1 MHGSNYRITRDK
13 FLSSSEANLLIKIC
27 EERAIVDL
35 EKGRTTWVT
44 RFFLVH
50 LALHSGL
57 RVAELA
63 DLEIGDLYLKG
74 VRDRYLIVRHGK
86 GRGKKG
92 QLREVYLDREIV
104 KHINKYIDYKKKVLK
119 QPVSSESPLFARK
132 AAIKYTT
139 TGLYLSFKKAI
150 KAAGLPKHYSIH
162 SARHTY
168 ATMLFAKSGNLRFCQ
183 KQLGHSSINM
193 TALYADISPELNTEL
208 ANSIL
213 K

>member
-13 FLSSSEANLLIKIC
+13 FLSPSESKQLLKTC

-35 EKGRTTWVT
+35 EKGRKTWVT
-44 RFFLVH
+44 RYFLCH

-57 RVAELA
+57 RVMELA
-63 DLEIGDLYLKG
+63 DLQIGDLYLKG
-74 VRDRYLIVRHGK
+74 VRDMYLIVRHGK

-92 QLREVYLDREIV
+92 KKREVYLDREIV
-104 KHINKYIDYKKKVLK
+104 KHINKYIEYKKKVLK
-119 QPVSSESPLFARK
+119 QPTKPESPLLARK
-132 AAIKYTT
+132 ADLKYST
-139 TGLYLSFKKAI
+139 TGLHLSFKRAI
-150 KAAGLPKHYSIH
+150 EAAGLPHHFSIH

-168 ATMLFAKSGNLRFCQ
+168 ATQLFASSGNLRFCQ
-183 KQLGHSSINM
+183 KQLGHASINM

-213 K
+213 G